1 MSSNL
6 MTTTDLKPA
15 LRQGLPVLVYLF
27 DSREKAD
34 KPLEN
39 ALESAAKKN
48 AAEVVIAR
56 VDVAASPKIHQ
67 QYDNLATPA
76 LVTLSKGFFGHK
88 VKTQAAEVRPKD
100 IRAHLDYLL
109 DQGPDPTAETATDRS
124 KAEKPGKPATHAVTD
139 STFKRDVLKARTPVL
154 VDFWAPWCAP
164 CLTLAPHMEKLAV
177 EYKGRVRIAKVNVD
191 ENPATQHSYQIQS
204 IPTLIMFKDGQPV
217 ERRTG
222 ATTQVIRAMI
232 EEALLD

>member
-1 MSSNL
+1 MSNNL

-15 LRQGLPVLVYLF
+15 LRQGLPVLLYLF

-34 KPLEN
+34 KPLDN
-39 ALESAAKKN
+39 ALEAAAKKYTG
-48 AAEVVIAR
+48 EVIIAR

-67 QYDNLATPA
+67 QYNNLTTPA
-76 LVTLSKGFFGHK
+76 LLTLSKGFFGHK
-88 VKTQAAEVRPKD
+88 VKSQAAEVRPKD

-109 DQGPDPTAETATDRS
+109 DRGPDPTAEAQTDSS
-124 KAEKPGKPATHAVTD
+124 KTEKPGKSATRAVTD
-139 STFKRDVLKARTPVL
+139 STFKRDVLKAKTPVL

-164 CLTLAPHMEKLAV
+164 CLTLAPHMEKLAA

-191 ENPATQHSYQIQS
+191 ENPGTQNSFQIQS

-222 ATTQVIRAMI
+222 ATTQVIRDMI